1 MNWILFFVLWRA
13 ALICLMGYGIIQLYG
28 WQPAPWFLIILLG
41 ISADT
46 IVTLLAMRRHE
57 HKGTPSARSSA
68 E

>member
-1 MNWILFFVLWRA
+1 MNWTMFFVLWRA

-28 WQPAPWFLIILLG
+28 WQPAPWFLIILVG

-57 HKGTPSARSSA
+57 HKGDAAAQPSG